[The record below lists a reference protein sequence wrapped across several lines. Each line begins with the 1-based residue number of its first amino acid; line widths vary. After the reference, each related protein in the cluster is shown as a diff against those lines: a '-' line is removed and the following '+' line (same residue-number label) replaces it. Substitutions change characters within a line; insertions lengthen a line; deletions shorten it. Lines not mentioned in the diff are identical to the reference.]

1 MLIFCTAHVN
11 TKCAASLCP
20 STRTHTHICIY
31 IYVCIYSTY
40 KHTRT
45 HARLALCPSVVIG
58 RSGINW
64 TRFPTQMQWFS
75 MYFLPSYYSLQRAYL
90 YGFQYIYASSAS
102 CWMTSSCKP
111 KLETQAPTNKKKL
124 ANFRLIFL
132 SNLHFNLWCSFS
144 SAVCLLHCAFY
155 FFIYFWWF
163 ENCRKDKF
171 CQNCLIYTTLVTFFT
186 RHCICVSDSLKERC
200 KNLTLI

>member
-1 MLIFCTAHVN
+1 M
-11 TKCAASLCP
+11 
-20 STRTHTHICIY
+20 
-31 IYVCIYSTY
+31 YSTY

-75 MYFLPSYYSLQRAYL
+75 IYFLSIICCGELT
-90 YGFQYIYASSAS
+90 FVDFNKCIYAKSAS

-144 SAVCLLHCAFY
+144 SAVCLLHCAF
-155 FFIYFWWF
+155 FFIYFWCF

-186 RHCICVSDSLKERC
+186 RHCICVFDSLKERC

>member
-1 MLIFCTAHVN
+1 MRRIALSQH
-11 TKCAASLCP
+11 
-20 STRTHTHICIY
+20 THAHICIY
-31 IYVCIYSTY
+31 IYVCMYSTY

-75 MYFLPSYYSLQRAYL
+75 IYFLSIICCGELT
-90 YGFQYIYASSAS
+90 FVDFNKCIYAKSAS

-144 SAVCLLHCAFY
+144 SAVCLLHCAF
-155 FFIYFWWF
+155 FFLYIF
-163 ENCRKDKF
+163 D
-171 CQNCLIYTTLVTFFT
+171 
-186 RHCICVSDSLKERC
+186 VSRIVEKINFV
-200 KNLTLI
+200 KTV